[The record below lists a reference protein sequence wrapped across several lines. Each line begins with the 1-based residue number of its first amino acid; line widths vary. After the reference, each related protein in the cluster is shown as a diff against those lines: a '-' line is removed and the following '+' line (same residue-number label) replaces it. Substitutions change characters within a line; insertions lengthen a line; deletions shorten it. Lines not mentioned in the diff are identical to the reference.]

1 MISEHISLKEAT
13 YSPTAKRL
21 GVDNQPDELALKNM
35 KLVAEKCFEPL
46 RKWYG
51 KPIKINSFYRCRA
64 LNEAVKGSPTSEHVK
79 GMAIDMDA
87 GSKEENKKIFDW
99 CKANLTFTQL
109 IWEYGDNTGPDW
121 VHISYNE
128 NKLNNQILKIG

>member
-1 MISEHISLKEAT
+1 MNISKNITLSEAI

-21 GVDNQPDELALKNM
+21 GLSNEPDEVVLSNM

-46 RKWYG
+46 REWYG
-51 KPIKINSFYRCRA
+51 KPIRVNSFYRCRA
-64 LNEAVKGSPTSEHVK
+64 LNEAVKGSASSEHVK

-99 CKANLTFTQL
+99 CKNNLTFTQL
-109 IWEYGDNTGPDW
+109 INEYNFTW
-121 VHISYNE
+121 VHISYNQD
-128 NKLNNQILKIG
+128 KLKNQILKIG